1 MFEKFTFSFK
11 QIENYYRAASR
22 DFNMLR
28 KGKYEPEIIFFFSYN
43 VVIKISIAVCAKKGL
58 RIKSKTGHHIALISK
73 LGEIL
78 NDEEVVATAGRM
90 RMKRNKDL
98 YSGGLPISQK
108 EADFYFNFCKD
119 LLKKA
124 EGFLF
129 QNKLF

>member
-78 NDEEVVATAGRM
+78 NDEEIVAMAGRM

-98 YSGGLPISQK
+98 YSGGLSISQK

>member
-28 KGKYEPEIIFFFSYN
+28 RGKYEPEIIFFFSYN

-78 NDEEVVATAGRM
+78 NDEEIVAMAGRM

-98 YSGGLPISQK
+98 YSGGLSISQK